1 MTGAFESVRAVH
13 STQQDAAAGH
23 TPIQTIDIN
32 SDKYDCINRINYLQD
47 ITMKCYLIF
56 IHQYILDD
64 SFCVYYTWF
73 VIITL

>member
-47 ITMKCYLIF
+47 ITMK
-56 IHQYILDD
+56 
-64 SFCVYYTWF
+64 
-73 VIITL
+73 